1 MIQAIAIFFFVLAAY
16 FAYRCYILGIALAEA
31 QVKLQAHDMMKDS
44 FNALASDT
52 LKSQQSAFFDVAKA
66 TFEKYSTDIR
76 QEWVQKQQVI
86 TEVVKPLKES
96 LEKVDSKIQELE
108 KTRVAAYSSVNEMI
122 KNLNTTHHQLH
133 VETNKL
139 SRSLRASNVRGQWGE
154 MQLKRVVELAG
165 MVEYCDFV
173 TQQTIGSQE
182 NRQRPDLIIKLPNER
197 VVIVDAKAPLQ
208 AYLEALDAPSEE
220 IKAQKFKE
228 HAKQVKKHLADLSDK
243 AYWESFSN
251 TPEFVVLFL
260 PGESFFAAALEAD
273 PQLIEFGAQKR
284 VLMATPTTLIALL
297 RAVALGWREQ
307 VMHEETLKI
316 CELGKLLHE
325 RLATMSEHF
334 GRLKKAMDASVE
346 AYNKVV
352 GSFEGRVMPSARRFE
367 ELGVTS
373 AQEIMPL
380 EPVEKLTRSIEA

>member
-16 FAYRCYILGIALAEA
+16 FAYRCYILGISLAEA

-96 LEKVDSKIQELE
+96 LEKVDNKIQELE

-208 AYLEALDAPSEE
+208 AYLEALDAPNEE